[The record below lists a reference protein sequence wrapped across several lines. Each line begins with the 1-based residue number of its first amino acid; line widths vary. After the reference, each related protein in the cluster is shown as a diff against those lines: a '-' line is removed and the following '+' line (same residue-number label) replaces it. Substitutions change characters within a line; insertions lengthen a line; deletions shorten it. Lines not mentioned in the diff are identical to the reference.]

1 VSEVWKPI
9 DLEYKE
15 LPGLSKKLL
24 SDHFKLYLG
33 YLDRFN
39 AIEKKIADL
48 PKKVDRF
55 EYQRLMSEEGFL
67 RNAIYLHELYFEQL
81 TKGGMG
87 NPEHLFEKDTDE
99 LLDRMSVLALGSTG
113 WVVLAMDLWRGQE
126 FLFTMKEHGQGYVAG
141 SWPLLVLD
149 CYEHAYM
156 REYGLDKSGY
166 IGAFFGNVN
175 WNVVGQRGREAMEM
189 VEISPAPGEAPA
201 R

>member
-1 VSEVWKPI
+1 
-9 DLEYKE
+9 
-15 LPGLSKKLL
+15 
-24 SDHFKLYLG
+24 
-33 YLDRFN
+33 
-39 AIEKKIADL
+39 
-48 PKKVDRF
+48 
-55 EYQRLMSEEGFL
+55 
-67 RNAIYLHELYFEQL
+67 
-81 TKGGMG
+81 MG

>member
-1 VSEVWKPI
+1 MSEVWKPI

-87 NPEHLFEKDTDE
+87 SPEHLFEKDTDE
-99 LLDRMSVLALGSTG
+99 LLDRMSLLALGSTG

>member
-87 NPEHLFEKDTDE
+87 SPEHLFEKDTDE
-99 LLDRMSVLALGSTG
+99 LLDRMSLLALGSTG